1 MKTLLLFMLCIPSCI
16 FAQDSLKTK
25 IKKNEIAINTFELV
39 IARIIPVNY
48 ERFIDSNQ
56 SITVKT
62 FLLDKHY
69 TEFASD
75 NRYISLQAQYNFY
88 FSEKKKNAG
97 FSFSPFFKFTKGK
110 YYYRE
115 NNYYY
120 DSNGI
125 YLSRFEETILKVN
138 GAILGLGLG
147 YKLLWKDKISLNF
160 TADIGRVVNAKG
172 YYAEYIPIELRI
184 GMNMGLRF

>member
-1 MKTLLLFMLCIPSCI
+1 MLFSQSWA

-25 IKKNEIAINTFELV
+25 VKKNEIAVNVFELV
-39 IARIIPVNY
+39 LARIIPITY

-62 FLLDKHY
+62 FLFDKHY
-69 TEFASD
+69 TEFNS
-75 NRYISLQAQYNFY
+75 NNIYISLQAQYNFY

-110 YYYRE
+110 YHYGEGYG
-115 NNYYY
+115 YY
-120 DSNGI
+120 DNNGV
-125 YLSRFEETILKVN
+125 YQLRFNKAILDVN
-138 GAILGLGLG
+138 GAILGFGLG

-160 TADIGRVVNAKG
+160 ITDIGRVVHAKG
-172 YYAEYIPIELRI
+172 YYAEYIPIEARI
-184 GMNMGLRF
+184 GVNMGLRF